1 MTQSENTYLVDD
13 LQVAGKRLSLVGILH
28 SREEFMKN
36 KSEYERMIKPYSA
49 IMLEQPL
56 WYVDFSYDQSSF
68 GQIAAIA
75 LKMNKKVYIADPFD
89 ARVLT
94 ADAVF
99 GLAGLSMLVKSSIDF
114 GKRAIGKS
122 PEGFSRRGLILRA
135 GMLALGL
142 PLFFGSLPGMDLRS
156 AIHKGSAF
164 SYGLDD
170 KVTWGSKDW
179 RDIWI
184 AMGIDK
190 VLSNVPDLHTMI
202 AFHGI
207 GHQQGILHYLLHPED
222 RRREAAYEPFK
233 RISTNLAVREWI
245 PKKHKWELARQF

>member
-13 LQVAGKRLSLVGILH
+13 LQFAGKRLSLVGILH

-36 KSEYERMIKPYSA
+36 RKDFERMIKPYSA
-49 IMLEQPL
+49 VMLEQPL
-56 WYVDFSYDQSSF
+56 WYVDFSHDLSSF

-75 LKMNKKVYIADPFD
+75 LKMNKRVYIADPFD
-89 ARVLT
+89 TRVLA

-99 GLAGLSMLVKSSIDF
+99 ALAGLSMLVKSSMDF
-114 GKRAIGKS
+114 GKSAMGKR

-142 PLFFGSLPGMDLRS
+142 PLFSGSLPGMDLRS
-156 AIHKGSAF
+156 AVHRDSAY

-179 RDIWI
+179 RDLRI

-190 VLSNVPDLHTMI
+190 VLNNVPELHTLI

-207 GHQQGILHYLLHPED
+207 GHQQGILHYLLHPQD

-233 RISTNLAVREWI
+233 RISLNLSVREWI